1 MNLAEKI
8 ALDCGVKVGAPYIDR
23 LFMPIKED
31 DFIIIDTRSKYSF
44 GAYDYFADVL
54 ELIKDYLKQNNIKI
68 FQFANENAPRL
79 ACDKCFITINKKQEA
94 YLISKAKLIISNENY
109 SLYIAAILNTK
120 SIGLYSINN
129 FKNTRPVWNTDSQT
143 ILESDRDNNLPSYGQ
158 LSENPKTVN
167 FISPYLISKNILDQL
182 NINNNF
188 EKFELVHIGKSFS
201 EKIIEVIP
209 DFITND
215 LFLQNTAINL
225 RLDYVDNLNLETLNF
240 WFKNRKVNLITN
252 KDLNIQTLIPHRND
266 IVNITIILSDLIS
279 EVFLKQLKQIG
290 VRTKIFC
297 READKINHY
306 RNKFFDWEIEKEF
319 NDDIKLKDLKNISE
333 KSFFISSKIIIS
345 KGKQYS
351 CKANYLQNK
360 NLDKTQENVIFSSE
374 FETELEFIK
383 IYNEREE
390 SISSASRT

>member
-8 ALDCGVKVGAPYIDR
+8 ALDCGVKVGTPYIDR

-31 DFIIIDTRSKYSF
+31 DFIIIDTRCKYSF
-44 GAYDYFADVL
+44 GVYDYFADVL

-129 FKNTRPVWNTDSQT
+129 FKNTRPVWNIDSQT

-167 FISPYLISKNILDQL
+167 FISPYLIAKNILDQL

-188 EKFELVHIGKSFS
+188 EKFELVHIGKSFN

-252 KDLNIQTLIPHRND
+252 KDLNIQTLIPHRNN

-279 EVFLKQLKQIG
+279 EAFLKQLKQIG

>member
-8 ALDCGVKVGAPYIDR
+8 ALDCGVKVGTPYIDR

-129 FKNTRPVWNTDSQT
+129 FKNTRPVWNIDSQT

-252 KDLNIQTLIPHRND
+252 KDLNIQTLIPHRNN